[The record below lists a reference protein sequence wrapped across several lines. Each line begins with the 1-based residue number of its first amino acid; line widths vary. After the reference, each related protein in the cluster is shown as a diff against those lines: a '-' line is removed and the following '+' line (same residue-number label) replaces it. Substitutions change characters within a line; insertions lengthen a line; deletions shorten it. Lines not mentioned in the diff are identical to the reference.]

1 MKSPAQITIRNP
13 SPELARRLKAI
24 AEAQG
29 ESLNA
34 TILKLLE
41 QAVGTSEREQWLE
54 GFATWTTADRTEFER
69 VLRDQRRIDPELWK

>member
-1 MKSPAQITIRNP
+1 MKTPAQITIRNP

-54 GFATWTTADRTEFER
+54 GFATWTAADRTEFELA
-69 VLRDQRRIDPELWK
+69 LRDQRRIDPELWK